1 MKSILILLTTGLLF
15 TSCLV
20 VKIYDSSKPNYDNAE
35 KVDVQK
41 RYIGSGKV
49 VVLKENEPREI
60 FFIGKEEQPK
70 GFFFEGISKT
80 PQDSIH
86 NRPLLIIDGKIN
98 EEIDFMNSID
108 PNTIESVNVLKGEQ
122 AVKQYG
128 EKGHNGVVEIMLK
141 K

>member
-35 KVDVQK
+35 KVGVQK

-60 FFIGKEEQPK
+60 FFIGKEEYLK
-70 GFFFEGISKT
+70 
-80 PQDSIH
+80 DS
-86 NRPLLIIDGKIN
+86 
-98 EEIDFMNSID
+98 F
-108 PNTIESVNVLKGEQ
+108 LK
-122 AVKQYG
+122 A
-128 EKGHNGVVEIMLK
+128 
-141 K
+141 